1 MRMKQ
6 TIQITIFEHV
16 HNPFFSLMRFTLS
29 LLLIFAAICSTSTA
43 QNLPPIL
50 KTVKPKRGIY
60 ATFDEFLNDAP
71 SVQLKFVLQERSR
84 SKQFWAGGS
93 DFTLLIPD
101 GMGGMKKAN
110 KYWGLCDGDSIYI
123 NVSNYQ
129 KTQGYIKLLQLGRFC
144 YTKGATSATLE
155 GNGAAAGVMGGDYL
169 VLVRSMC
176 IISRQRRK
184 GKLLSVPV
192 SRKRYAASR
201 TT

>member
-1 MRMKQ
+1 MKQ
-6 TIQITIFEHV
+6 TLLITIFEHV
-16 HNPFFSLMRFTLS
+16 HNPFPSLMRFTLS
-29 LLLIFAAICSTSTA
+29 LLLIFAAISSTSTA

-93 DFTLLIPD
+93 EFTLLIPD
-101 GMGGMKKAN
+101 GKGGMKKAN

-144 YTKGATSATLE
+144 EVSVEKVNYFQCLYRESDMLQVVPRDSKE
-155 GNGAAAGVMGGDYL
+155 GDYY
-169 VLVRSMC
+169 VRQLKYLAEHP
-176 IISRQRRK
+176 RE
-184 GKLLSVPV
+184 
-192 SRKRYAASR
+192 
-201 TT
+201 